1 MIAVA
6 RIAAKWCPAVYLCCV
21 CGKCEDWMRPLS
33 IVQGVS
39 GYSGTLP
46 LLKCSPFPLG
56 DPGLRSCV
64 GQRECTANGISIDS
78 AVFAGHVVVINVQTN
93 RQNIILHCVPKSE
106 PPKHFATATANLHRV
121 KWNFTHTRRHLFSS
135 STSNFRRILIP
146 FTRCS
151 ILSNCCHK
159 SQLPI
164 QLTSCWRHLWWQVW
178 GQCVLINKQ
187 HVIKKR
193 SSFNKNAESW
203 KRIRC

>member
-39 GYSGTLP
+39 SYSGTLP

-56 DPGLRSCV
+56 DPGLRGCV

-121 KWNFTHTRRHLFSS
+121 KWNFTHTRRHLFLS
-135 STSNFRRILIP
+135 STSNLIRIPYSIYEMFNSFKLLSQISV
-146 FTRCS
+146 TDTTDVICGDRCDVS
-151 ILSNCCHK
+151 A
-159 SQLPI
+159 
-164 QLTSCWRHLWWQVW
+164 CW
-178 GQCVLINKQ
+178 
-187 HVIKKR
+187 
-193 SSFNKNAESW
+193 
-203 KRIRC
+203 